1 MRLNLF
7 RHFSLSFAFS
17 CSWGAAGACGLAVV
31 DGGDLVVACAVAVCG
46 VSVIVVGVREGV

>member
-1 MRLNLF
+1 MLLWLCALESVSPF
-7 RHFSLSFAFS
+7 FPQ
-17 CSWGAAGACGLAVV
+17 WGAAGACGLAVV